1 MGFFVSNRRRLLSGI
16 SGGTRREAAVFA
28 GWLYLHCGS
37 FHFRSKFSDNL
48 KEMLKIFS
56 QSTFTVSLLQTQCW
70 CAFVMWRYADIGKAL
85 TSLRGRP
92 LIGIFTE
99 LSHVHVTRGNRMC
112 VRHFVAATYRMNSNR
127 FAHDSCMIAV
137 DSRLIRAWSRLI
149 RTWPRLIRGNP
160 ESCHL
165 VSRFISAL
173 VKQKYCT
180 HLNHN
185 IEPLLCSEI
194 PSVL

>member
-85 TSLRGRP
+85 TSLRARP
-92 LIGIFTE
+92 LIGILLSCRTCMSHEGTE
-99 LSHVHVTRGNRMC
+99 CVCDILSPRRIAWIQTDLRMIRAWSPLIRAC
-112 VRHFVAATYRMNSNR
+112 P
-127 FAHDSCMIAV
+127 
-137 DSRLIRAWSRLI
+137 RLIRACGRAIQSRAI
-149 RTWPRLIRGNP
+149 
-160 ESCHL
+160 
-165 VSRFISAL
+165 
-173 VKQKYCT
+173 
-180 HLNHN
+180 
-185 IEPLLCSEI
+185 
-194 PSVL
+194 